1 MSAPGRTFRRSLAI
15 RIFSLLTTLFLTG
28 AVAVRLA
35 AGDLGIGF
43 WVIVALAILSL
54 IGFVGAWGDRVR
66 LDDEGVE
73 VRNVFWS
80 LLRLSGRRLAW
91 RDVIAVREHRRLRP
105 GGGEAPVTAL
115 FLVPRSGRRLVLD
128 SLEDFDA
135 ARAMVA
141 RRRVAELEV
150 IAAATPGDHDTTG
163 S

>member
-1 MSAPGRTFRRSLAI
+1 VSAPGRTFRRSLAI